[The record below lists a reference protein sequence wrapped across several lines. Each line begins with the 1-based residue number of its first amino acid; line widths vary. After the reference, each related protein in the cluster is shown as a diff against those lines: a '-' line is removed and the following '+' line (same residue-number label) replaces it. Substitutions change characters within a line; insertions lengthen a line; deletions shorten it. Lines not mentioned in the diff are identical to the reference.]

1 MKPQLVWLVL
11 LLPVLG
17 YANPVCTEIPEGA
30 RLQPYVIEDVQY
42 KPPGYPRAIYA
53 VTDGEVLWVRFD
65 TPPPWPRPYTP
76 GPKDGADL
84 ILDWHASKDCLTV
97 TKDGHYADGKRDG
110 FITFPELLYLAQD
123 GRVTRLATTPFEMP
137 TPNWSTPATS
147 K

>member
-1 MKPQLVWLVL
+1 M
-11 LLPVLG
+11 
-17 YANPVCTEIPEGA
+17 
-30 RLQPYVIEDVQY
+30 QPYVIEDVQY

-97 TKDGHYADGKRDG
+97 MKNGHYADGKLDEFR
-110 FITFPELLYLAQD
+110 TFPELLYLAQD

-137 TPNWSTPATS
+137 TPNWATPAKS